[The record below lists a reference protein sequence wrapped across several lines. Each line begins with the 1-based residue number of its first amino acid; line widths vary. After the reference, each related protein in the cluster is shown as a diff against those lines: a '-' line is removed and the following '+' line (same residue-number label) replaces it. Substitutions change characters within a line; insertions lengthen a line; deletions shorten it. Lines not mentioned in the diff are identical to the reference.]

1 MSDDDEDEYF
11 NTPACDERGV
21 AYTITPDEG
30 YRDQRA
36 FVLRR
41 GLLVP
46 RDCQPVPL
54 QIGFLREGDA

>member
-1 MSDDDEDEYF
+1 MSDDEPEGGASALNEY
-11 NTPACDERGV
+11 GS
-21 AYTITPDEG
+21 AYTITPGDG

-36 FVLRR
+36 FVMRR

-54 QIGFLREGDA
+54 QIGFIREGDA